1 MRLMSASEDFEA
13 NTLGAVPGLLGKLGY
28 VGGLHDGQGTY
39 QHWGMG
45 KIYGE
50 DVAQGAIGASHKI
63 LVSRILKTP
72 LCVLLDDTKTSSEA
86 QRIEA
91 RQFIFALRSEMTLL
105 PKSPSPA
112 AEMHLKSVLH
122 ALSALVET
130 RNTANLRNA

>member
-1 MRLMSASEDFEA
+1 MSADEDFEG

-39 QHWGMG
+39 QHWGMA
-45 KIYGE
+45 KVYGE
-50 DVAQGAIGASHKI
+50 DAAQGAIGACHKI
-63 LVSRILKTP
+63 LISKVLRTP
-72 LCVLLDDTKTSSEA
+72 LSVLMDDMTMSSVA
-86 QRIEA
+86 QSMEP
-91 RQFIFALRSEMTLL
+91 RQFVVALRSEVSLL
-105 PKSPSPA
+105 PKSPSRA